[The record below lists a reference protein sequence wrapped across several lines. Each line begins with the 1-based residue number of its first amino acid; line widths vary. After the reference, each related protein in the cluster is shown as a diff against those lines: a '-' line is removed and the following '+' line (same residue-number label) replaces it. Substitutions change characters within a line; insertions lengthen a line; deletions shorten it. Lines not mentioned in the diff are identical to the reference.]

1 MKKQMLKY
9 LRLQQT
15 TKIRVKC
22 FLISLFIFIIF
33 LPTVSVISLNND
45 KHHIFINTLEKSFF
59 CSDSLTSSSFNTST
73 INNIK
78 IIEDNP
84 EAIFPNFLH
93 YSVITAN
100 AMIDYLYDNGDE
112 GFYSSAD
119 EHWSETSIVLEKK
132 TYDQAQ
138 AILALLKLSQAVLN
152 VTQSE
157 YALDKAEK
165 TGNYLISH
173 LYDDDFG
180 GFFSSTIDRFKR
192 PGIEGRAIE
201 SLIDL
206 FRITGNVTYR
216 DMAEDTFEFIDTNG
230 WDNFYGGY
238 YYKLSHTG
246 ALASPSVNEFY
257 EPDAKR
263 VDHNAIMG
271 SAILDLY
278 ALNSDIT
285 YLNKA
290 ITIFELM
297 NTSSLNTE
305 TGLFYGG
312 YKRDGTI
319 VNPDSTD
326 LFVNTLMIEFLSK
339 LYTVTGETYYLDV
352 IQSLI
357 KEIVSRFWDDQ
368 YGGFYPTYE
377 FTYLEDRD
385 MKKYTERQFYAIIAL
400 DEVYR
405 LTNNSLYYNLIY
417 DTIEFLNANLYDQS
431 HEGYYQLAND
441 NGDPGDPTWRNKHC
455 VTQSLAILELSKL
468 WLYSKPGVLNALW
481 LPSIP
486 RPQDSVT
493 IVVAA
498 FDSDGIADVLCN
510 YSINGQAYEIVQMI
524 EDTQIG
530 NMYNTSFDS
539 QPVDTTINFNIIVN
553 DTLGNEVVRGS
564 YFFLWQYDI
573 WSPHVELLR
582 LNPGNEVPVHSKVT
596 VTVSSHDVPIQGS
609 VGRIRIY
616 YHLEGKDEDSKPLTR
631 VDAHIW
637 QIEFSDGFKV
647 PGTYAYYFE
656 AVDDKGNF
664 GFSEIAYIYV
674 LGQLET
680 VPLLAVIGGLFFV
693 LFITPASV
701 AIFKEYQKKTAK
713 GTLVRIK
720 NSKGMKRRRRTRR
733 TRHMEN

>member
-1 MKKQMLKY
+1 MKKLMLKY

-15 TKIRVKC
+15 KKIRVKS
-22 FLISLFIFIIF
+22 FLIFLLLMIIF
-33 LPTVSVISLNND
+33 LPTISVFSLNND
-45 KHHIFINTLEKSFF
+45 KHHICFNTKENSFF
-59 CSDSLTSSSFNTST
+59 YPDSLTSSSFDIST
-73 INNIK
+73 LNKVNS
-78 IIEDNP
+78 IEDNP

-93 YSVITAN
+93 YSVVTAN
-100 AMIDYLYDNGDE
+100 AMIEYLYDNEEG
-112 GFYSSAD
+112 GFYSSAN
-119 EHWSETSIVLEKK
+119 EHWLETSIVLEKK

-152 VTQSE
+152 ITQSE
-157 YALDKAEK
+157 YALAKAEE
-165 TGNYLISH
+165 TANYLLSH

-180 GFFSSTIDRFKR
+180 GFFSSTLDNFKR

-206 FRITGNVTYR
+206 FLITGNVTYR

-230 WDNFYGGY
+230 WDTFYGGY

-246 ALASPSVNEFY
+246 VLASPSGNEFY

-278 ALNSDIT
+278 ELNSDIT

-290 ITIFELM
+290 ITIYELM
-297 NTSSLNTE
+297 NTSSLNID
-305 TGLFYGG
+305 TGLFYSG
-312 YKRDGTI
+312 YEREGTI

-339 LYTVTGETYYLDV
+339 LYTTTGDAYYLDA

-368 YGGFYPTYE
+368 FGGFYPTYE
-377 FTYLEDRD
+377 FTNLEDRD
-385 MKKYTERQFYAIIAL
+385 LKKYTERQFYAIIAL
-400 DEVYR
+400 DKAYR

-417 DTIEFLNANLYDQS
+417 DTMEFLNANLYDQT

-441 NGDPGDPTWRNKHC
+441 NGDIGDPIWKNKYC

-498 FDSDGIADVLCN
+498 FDSDGIANVLCN
-510 YSINGQAYEIVQMI
+510 YSLDGQAYEIVQMI
-524 EDTQIG
+524 EDTQVG
-530 NMYNTSFDS
+530 DMYNTSFDS

-582 LNPGNEVPVHSKVT
+582 LDPGNEVPVHSEVT
-596 VTVSSHDVPIQGS
+596 LTVSSHDVPIQGS
-609 VGRIRIY
+609 VGRIRLY

-637 QIEFSDGFKV
+637 QVEFSDGFKI

-656 AVDDKGNF
+656 AVDDRGNF
-664 GFSEIAYIYV
+664 GFSEVAYINV
-674 LGQLET
+674 LGSSET
-680 VPLLAVIGGLFFV
+680 IPLLAVIGGLFFV

-701 AIFKEYQKKTAK
+701 VVVKEYQKKTAK
-713 GTLVRIK
+713 GTLTKIK
-720 NSKGMKRRRRTRR
+720 TKKGMKRRRRTRR
-733 TRHMEN
+733 TRYTDT